1 MKNNIFKKVMTVMVL
16 TTSLISGAA
25 MADSPMF
32 GENRD
37 YQAAVVDYVPTPA
50 VQTSQAVGY
59 SESRDYQ
66 AVVVD
71 TVPAAVSNGAQSH
84 SYSENGNYT
93 AAPAWTQN

>member
-1 MKNNIFKKVMTVMVL
+1 MKNNFFKKVMTGMVL

-37 YQAAVVDYVPTPA
+37 YQA
-50 VQTSQAVGY
+50 
-59 SESRDYQ
+59 
-66 AVVVD
+66 VVVD

-84 SYSENGNYT
+84 CYSENGNYT